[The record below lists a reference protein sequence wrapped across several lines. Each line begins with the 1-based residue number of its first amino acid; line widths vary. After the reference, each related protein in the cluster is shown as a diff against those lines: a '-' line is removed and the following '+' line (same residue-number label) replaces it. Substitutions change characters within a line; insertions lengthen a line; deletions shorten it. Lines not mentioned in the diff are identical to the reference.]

1 VLYTQDTPKLGT
13 RWFLALLIRMLT
25 QQNGDVALKLR
36 KRHNEIVFLDKM
48 LYLHEN
54 QDMDIYDS

>member
-1 VLYTQDTPKLGT
+1 VLYTQDTPNLGT
-13 RWFLALLIRMLT
+13 RWFLSLLIRMLT
-25 QQNGDVALKLR
+25 QQNGDVALELR
-36 KRHNEIVFLDKM
+36 KRHNEIVFLEKM